1 MTLTGHAHHFL
12 SRLDRLSVP
21 HLDIA
26 LSLYRD
32 DPLLRHILN
41 TARVPEGM
49 ERVAISL
56 ADPEKGP
63 FLIVTRS
70 GKFVTCLGAGMSAK
84 NLHVITRE
92 KLDAITEKV
101 ITWRERTDRFLNS
114 TGNAT
119 ELMRALYERA
129 QWLTREQFEGIAV
142 WQPFLAHELLRWM
155 LEEAKAVDHMRE
167 LLLREVP
174 KNGKLHRRWDETL
187 HGLWCRMWTLGHLSV
202 LAAMDG
208 KAPYEELPESAR
220 KAISGLAYAR
230 VAVSQGLVGNALR
243 GLWGAARLGEDLFSY
258 YEKAHEEA
266 DNVIEVADSALTFA
280 AIGLRYPALREEVR
294 RALSPSAPVPEGR
307 SHLAS
312 VRKALTNVFLSDDE
326 DPTDLPTRLARIGAD
341 LAVVLGKRAPPSSP
355 YHFKAAEDAPRDLA
369 RSVLLLIDGCYL
381 ADQKLLTVM
390 IMALP
395 WLARVKP
402 EELYLPA
409 DYLAAIRAPYD
420 PDHALTLLRQDRRR
434 LKNVRAAEAKAEQA
448 GPARSAPCPCGSGK
462 KYKRCCGDR

>member
-1 MTLTGHAHHFL
+1 MTLSGHAHHFL
-12 SRLDRLSVP
+12 LRLDRLSVP
-21 HLDIA
+21 HLDVA

-63 FLIVTRS
+63 FLIVTRG
-70 GKFVTCLGAGMSAK
+70 GKFVTCLGAGMGVR
-84 NLHVITRE
+84 NLHVIPRE
-92 KLDAITEKV
+92 RLDAITENV

-119 ELMRALYERA
+119 ELMRALYERG

-142 WQPFLAHELLRWM
+142 WQPFLALELLKWM
-155 LEEAKAVDHMRE
+155 IEEAKAVDHMRE

-187 HGLWCRMWTLGHLSV
+187 HGLWCRMWTLGHLSL

-208 KAPYEELPESAR
+208 KAPYQELPAPAR
-220 KAISGLAYAR
+220 KAMSECAYAR
-230 VAVSQGLVGNALR
+230 PAVSQGLVGNAFR
-243 GLWGAARLGEDLFSY
+243 GLWGAARLGEELFPHY
-258 YEKAHEEA
+258 KKAHGEA
-266 DNVIEVADSALTFA
+266 DNVVEVADSMFTFA
-280 AIGLRYPALREEVR
+280 AIGLRYPALRAEVKE
-294 RALSPSAPVPEGR
+294 ALSPSAPLPEGR

-312 VRKALTNVFLSDDE
+312 VRRALTNIFLSDDE
-326 DPTDLPTRLARIGAD
+326 DPTDLPDRLAKVGAD
-341 LAVVLGKRAPPSSP
+341 LAVTVGKRAPSSSP
-355 YHFKAAEDAPRDLA
+355 YHFKDAADVPRDLA
-369 RSVLLLIDGCYL
+369 RAALLLIDGCYV
-381 ADQKLLTVM
+381 AEQELLPVM
-390 IMALP
+390 VMALP
-395 WLARVKP
+395 WLARAKP

-409 DYLAAIRAPYD
+409 DYIAAVRVPYE
-420 PDHALTLLRQDRRR
+420 PDYALTLLRQDRRR
-434 LKNVRAAEAKAEQA
+434 LKDFRTAEAKEQQT

>member
-21 HLDIA
+21 HLDVA

-41 TARVPEGM
+41 AARVPEGM

-63 FLIVTRS
+63 FLIVTRD
-70 GKFVTCLGAGMSAK
+70 GKFVTCLGAGMGVRDR
-84 NLHVITRE
+84 HVITRE
-92 KLDAITEKV
+92 QLDAITEKV
-101 ITWRERTDRFLNS
+101 ITWRERTNRFLNS

-119 ELMRALYERA
+119 ELMRALYERG

-142 WQPFLAHELLRWM
+142 WQPFLALELFKWM
-155 LEEAKAVDHMRE
+155 IEEAKAIDHLRD

-187 HGLWCRMWTLGHLSV
+187 HGLWCRTWTLGHLSV

-208 KAPYEELPESAR
+208 MAPYQELPASAR
-220 KAISGLAYAR
+220 KAMSGLAYAR
-230 VAVSQGLVGNALR
+230 PAVSQGLVGNALR
-243 GLWGAARLGEDLFSY
+243 GLWGAARLGDHLFPY
-258 YEKAHEEA
+258 YKKAHEEA
-266 DNVIEVADSALTFA
+266 ANVIEVADSVFTFA
-280 AIGLRYPALREEVR
+280 AIGLRYPALRAEVR
-294 RALSPSAPVPEGR
+294 EALSPSVPVPEGR

-312 VRKALTNVFLSDDE
+312 VRRALTNVFLSDDE

-341 LAVVLGKRAPPSSP
+341 FAVTLGKRAPSSSP
-355 YHFKAAEDAPRDLA
+355 YHFKAAADAPRDLA
-369 RSVLLLIDGCYL
+369 RSALLLIDGCYL
-381 ADQKLLTVM
+381 ADRELLTVM
-390 IMALP
+390 IMSLP
-395 WLARVKP
+395 WLARAKP

-409 DYLAAIRAPYD
+409 DYIAAVRAPFE
-420 PDHALTLLRQDRRR
+420 PDYALALLRQDRRR
-434 LKNVRAAEAKAEQA
+434 LKDVRAAEAKEQQT

-462 KYKRCCGDR
+462 KYKRCCGER